1 MFAAH
6 ENVEQSIRIV
16 GCDCW
21 SGGRLVTMH
30 EINRGLLLVFPKRP
44 FVDWLNSVDPEGS
57 RVTLDDLWREP
68 EAILV
73 EEFESDEEA
82 ERLLQRLYGEVFDH
96 MLMEWHTNVA
106 GWPATRDHRT
116 FREWFEVRSLSMV
129 FDQAGD
135 EIRHLD

>member
-1 MFAAH
+1 
-6 ENVEQSIRIV
+6 
-16 GCDCW
+16 
-21 SGGRLVTMH
+21 MH

-73 EEFESDEEA
+73 EQFESDEEA